1 MLVHAF
7 AKLFSRGPF
16 LLLVKMSWEKNLHMI
31 ALSTT
36 FVFYLTSEDPMV
48 PWSGECRRQLCEFVY
63 MKSSLT
69 QLLIKTNYLALE
81 NMNK

>member
-1 MLVHAF
+1 
-7 AKLFSRGPF
+7 
-16 LLLVKMSWEKNLHMI
+16 MI